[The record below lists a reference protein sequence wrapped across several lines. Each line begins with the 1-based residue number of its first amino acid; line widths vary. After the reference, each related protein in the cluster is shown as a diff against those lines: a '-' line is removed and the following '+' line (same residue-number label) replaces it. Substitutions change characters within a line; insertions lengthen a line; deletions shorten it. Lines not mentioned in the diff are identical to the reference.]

1 MRLKQSCKQVEKSS
15 NNDGLVVEENNV
27 EQSNENLK
35 DDDPINDNDNIFYM
49 SNIDVSIDNYFIPLK
64 ISMILEI
71 KVFLI
76 IKPLIF

>member
-71 KVFLI
+71 KVFL
-76 IKPLIF
+76 